1 MVAPSRGGY
10 ATHGEPMGLIRILL
24 IVLLIWVAWRL
35 LRQALLPGPGKSSN
49 NTDSGD
55 SPTRM
60 VRCAQCG
67 VHLPEQEAVHKDEL
81 FFCGKEHLL
90 EWQQDKDD

>member
-1 MVAPSRGGY
+1 
-10 ATHGEPMGLIRILL
+10 MGLIRILL

-35 LRQALLPGPGKSSN
+35 LRQALLPGPGAGSGSGEAN
-49 NTDSGD
+49 RGD

-67 VHLPEQEAVHKDEL
+67 VHLPEQEAVHKDDH

-90 EWQQDKDD
+90 EWQQKEDD